1 MQVFLTKT
9 VGLLIILFVFN
20 SYSGAQKLN
29 IDFQIEGYH
38 NDTLIIGY
46 YFGDKTL
53 IEDTLFTQKG
63 KKEYFKWTTDTL
75 VAQGVYF
82 AVLKPD
88 NKIFQFLVNDRPGI
102 IRFKFNA
109 EDLLDLSVKGCKENE
124 AFYSFLLFL
133 GDKRVQR
140 DTLNSSIEKAKM
152 SNLPYEQFNEELA
165 KIDAEVK
172 AFQNRL
178 LKDFPGSILAML
190 ISTNMDIPMPE
201 FTGDAQSVQTQRYY
215 YYKSHYFDNLNF
227 KHPALIRIPTTHQK
241 VDDYLNKMSVQIPD
255 SLMIE
260 VDYILNLAKPNR
272 EAFRYFLSEFLNK
285 YGQSKYI
292 GHDGIAAHII
302 DNYYSKGM
310 APWVTEE
317 NLGKL
322 KDNADNIRPTMLG
335 KKMPDIITYQEDST
349 AVRLYDII
357 ADYTILFI
365 WDPTCGSCKKA
376 APDIVN
382 FYNKYKTE
390 NIKVLTICNQ
400 SGEKYKSCWPS
411 VVEKGMEGLINTG
424 DEYQRYQSKVRN
436 TSVPKIYFLDKD
448 KKILLKDFPSEK
460 LEEIFENFKK
470 NTNNAN

>member
-1 MQVFLTKT
+1 
-9 VGLLIILFVFN
+9 
-20 SYSGAQKLN
+20 
-29 IDFQIEGYH
+29 
-38 NDTLIIGY
+38 
-46 YFGDKTL
+46 
-53 IEDTLFTQKG
+53 
-63 KKEYFKWTTDTL
+63 
-75 VAQGVYF
+75 
-82 AVLKPD
+82 
-88 NKIFQFLVNDRPGI
+88 
-102 IRFKFNA
+102 
-109 EDLLDLSVKGCKENE
+109 
-124 AFYSFLLFL
+124 
-133 GDKRVQR
+133 
-140 DTLNSSIEKAKM
+140 
-152 SNLPYEQFNEELA
+152 
-165 KIDAEVK
+165 
-172 AFQNRL
+172 
-178 LKDFPGSILAML
+178 
-190 ISTNMDIPMPE
+190 
-201 FTGDAQSVQTQRYY
+201 
-215 YYKSHYFDNLNF
+215 
-227 KHPALIRIPTTHQK
+227 
-241 VDDYLNKMSVQIPD
+241 MSVQIPD

-260 VDYILNLAKPNR
+260 VDYILNLAKPNQ

-285 YGQSKYI
+285 YGQPKYI

-349 AVRLYDII
+349 PVRLYDIL

-365 WDPTCGSCKKA
+365 WDPECGSCKKA

-390 NIKVLTICNQ
+390 SLKVLTICNQ
-400 SGEKYKSCWPS
+400 AGEKYKSCWPS